1 MCLAASLCC
10 WRALTCRC
18 QLLAVCNL
26 STHFQSNS
34 CLLAF
39 TQTLQDVSGGKPV
52 LLEGVDLPLW
62 GLEVDV
68 EEGKREF
75 ASFNATNKTGDQV
88 RQLSAT

>member
-1 MCLAASLCC
+1 
-10 WRALTCRC
+10 
-18 QLLAVCNL
+18 VL
-26 STHFQSNS
+26 SNREP
-34 CLLAF
+34 
-39 TQTLQDVSGGKPV
+39 LQDVSGGKPV

-88 RQLSAT
+88 RCLCRLGDGITYQTLVGRKHSSCLGCDGYSGL